1 MRPSSHA
8 KPYCLVPGSSP
19 KLILLQMLKS
29 KDTDLHYI
37 FLLGLAIVGGL
48 MLYLLS
54 PILAP
59 FLLAAILAYICDP
72 LVTRLQR
79 RRLPRSLATV
89 IVLLLL
95 LALLVALFLILLP
108 LVIKEATLLAERMPG
123 FVERINGEL
132 LPWLREKTGLTIRLD
147 SETIRKLITD
157 GVKNSEGLPEKLLS
171 SLTLG
176 GMAIVGFFA
185 NLVLVPVVLFY
196 LLRDWGSLVGR
207 IDQLIPRRWHERIST
222 LAREVDAVL
231 AEFLRGQLSVMVLMS
246 VYYCVA
252 LWVAGLD
259 FALPIGIVTGIL
271 VFVPYLGVTIGLV
284 LATIT
289 AVMQFGSLAGAIPI
303 WIAIAV
309 GQLLEG
315 FVVTPWLVGDRIG
328 LHPLAVIFALLAFGQ
343 IFGFF
348 GILLAL
354 PASAALLVWLRHLR
368 QDYLVSP
375 IYRS

>member
-1 MRPSSHA
+1 MFKGQDSA
-8 KPYCLVPGSSP
+8 
-19 KLILLQMLKS
+19 
-29 KDTDLHYI
+29 LHYI
-37 FLLGLAIVGGL
+37 FLLGLAVALGL
-48 MLYLLS
+48 LLYLLS

-72 LVTRLQR
+72 MVTRLQAR
-79 RRLPRSLATV
+79 RVPRAAGTV
-89 IVLLLL
+89 IVLLGLF
-95 LALLVALFLILLP
+95 ACVVALFLILLP
-108 LVIKEATLLAERMPG
+108 LVVKEGTLLVERMPVL
-123 FVERINGEL
+123 VERVNGEL
-132 LPWLREKTGLTIRLD
+132 LPWLREKTGLAIQLD
-147 SETIRKLITD
+147 ADSVRKLLAE
-157 GVKNSEGLPEKLLS
+157 GLQRSEGLPEKILS

-176 GMAIVGFFA
+176 GMAIIGFFA

-196 LLRDWGSLVGR
+196 LLRDWPELVQR
-207 IDQLIPRRWHERIST
+207 IDQLVPRRWHDRVST

-231 AEFLRGQLSVMVLMS
+231 AEFLRGQLSVMLIMS

-252 LWVAGLD
+252 LWIAGLE
-259 FALPIGIVTGIL
+259 FALPIGVVTGIL
-271 VFVPYLGVTIGLV
+271 VFVPYLGVTIGFV
-284 LATIT
+284 LATL
-289 AVMQFGSLAGAIPI
+289 AAAMQFGTLGAAVPV
-303 WIAIAV
+303 WIAIGV

>member
-1 MRPSSHA
+1 
-8 KPYCLVPGSSP
+8 
-19 KLILLQMLKS
+19 MLKS

-37 FLLGLAIVGGL
+37 FLLGLAVVGGL

-79 RRLPRSLATV
+79 RRLPRALATV
-89 IVLLLL
+89 MVLLLL
-95 LALLVALFLILLP
+95 LALLIALFLILLP

-123 FVERINGEL
+123 FIERINGEL
-132 LPWLREKTGLTIRLD
+132 LPWLREKTGLNIQLD
-147 SETIRKLITD
+147 SETMRKLITD
-157 GVKNSEGLPEKLLS
+157 GVKNSEGLPEKILS

-196 LLRDWGSLVGR
+196 LLRDWGLLVER
-207 IDQLIPRRWHERIST
+207 IDQLIPRRWHGRIST

-231 AEFLRGQLSVMVLMS
+231 AEFLRGQLSVMALMS

-252 LWVAGLD
+252 LWMAGLE

-289 AVMQFGSLAGAIPI
+289 AVMQFGSLAGAIPV
-303 WIAIAV
+303 WIAIAL

-354 PASAALLVWLRHLR
+354 PASAALLVWLRHVR

>member
-1 MRPSSHA
+1 
-8 KPYCLVPGSSP
+8 
-19 KLILLQMLKS
+19 MLKS

-37 FLLGLAIVGGL
+37 FLLGLAVVSGL

-79 RRLPRSLATV
+79 RRLPRALATV
-89 IVLLLL
+89 LVLLLL
-95 LALLVALFLILLP
+95 LALLIALFLILLP

-123 FVERINGEL
+123 FIERINGEL
-132 LPWLREKTGLTIRLD
+132 LPWLREKTGLNIRLD
-147 SETIRKLITD
+147 SETMRKLITD
-157 GVKNSEGLPEKLLS
+157 GVKNSEGLAEKILS

-196 LLRDWGSLVGR
+196 LLRDWGLLVER
-207 IDQLIPRRWHERIST
+207 IDQLIPRRWHERVST

-252 LWVAGLD
+252 LWMAGLE

-284 LATIT
+284 LATI
-289 AVMQFGSLAGAIPI
+289 AAIMQFGSLAGAIPV

-354 PASAALLVWLRHLR
+354 PASAALLVWLRHVR